1 MANRLRLN
9 FQLETVGERKQFI
22 ENYLQ
27 KPEFTIYPL
36 TQKEVSQISNYLLWG
51 KGKDGKAVGKDLELE
66 TKNKTWSRNIEI
78 ESLEELREQISF
90 NENSVH
96 SLNDLSI
103 QTKKKREVFS
113 RSRARKEAPL
123 FILKELESLWRQI
136 DETDLLISFYEV
148 EKKKKKPPIRKEL
161 LERFTKEELLF
172 FYRKAKDLS
181 QFHYLK
187 KKHLLVEL
195 RREQFTF
202 KDSYTE
208 KISILQGVRPLKKEL
223 GIDFSLKI
231 YPFGGKTND
240 QIGEV
245 LFTREINPKEIP
257 TTTLQQISEIYWGEK
272 EKRERNLE
280 GSEDLED
287 LSFDFRKL
295 EDVYQL
301 LQFYLEIQDQN
312 LKNLEE
318 NSFKGELGE
327 LLEALHYYID
337 LAELTAAQHLIL
349 ERKIH
354 KFSNEEI
361 RREVNEK
368 FNKSYTTNY
377 ISTIYKHKII
387 PKINEA
393 AFFHEKIVENL
404 FYPEN
409 FKKCCR
415 CGRIFLI
422 DSRNFM
428 RKRVSKD
435 GFNSRCKFC
444 DRIKREESKKKKEKK
459 EKGIQK

>member
-36 TQKEVSQISNYLLWG
+36 TQKEISQISNYLLWG

-223 GIDFSLKI
+223 GIDFSLKV

-280 GSEDLED
+280 GSEDL
-287 LSFDFRKL
+287 SFDFRKL

-318 NSFKGELGE
+318 NSFRGELGE

-349 ERKIH
+349 EKKIH

-368 FNKSYTTNY
+368 FNK
-377 ISTIYKHKII
+377 
-387 PKINEA
+387 
-393 AFFHEKIVENL
+393 FFL
-404 FYPEN
+404 
-409 FKKCCR
+409 
-415 CGRIFLI
+415 
-422 DSRNFM
+422 
-428 RKRVSKD
+428 
-435 GFNSRCKFC
+435 
-444 DRIKREESKKKKEKK
+444 
-459 EKGIQK
+459 

>member
-1 MANRLRLN
+1 M
-9 FQLETVGERKQFI
+9 
-22 ENYLQ
+22 
-27 KPEFTIYPL
+27 
-36 TQKEVSQISNYLLWG
+36 
-51 KGKDGKAVGKDLELE
+51 
-66 TKNKTWSRNIEI
+66 
-78 ESLEELREQISF
+78 
-90 NENSVH
+90 
-96 SLNDLSI
+96 
-103 QTKKKREVFS
+103 
-113 RSRARKEAPL
+113 
-123 FILKELESLWRQI
+123 
-136 DETDLLISFYEV
+136 
-148 EKKKKKPPIRKEL
+148 
-161 LERFTKEELLF
+161 
-172 FYRKAKDLS
+172 
-181 QFHYLK
+181 
-187 KKHLLVEL
+187 

-223 GIDFSLKI
+223 GIDFSLKV

-257 TTTLQQISEIYWGEK
+257 TTTLQQISKIYWGEK

-280 GSEDLED
+280 GPED

-318 NSFKGELGE
+318 NSFRGELGE

-349 ERKIH
+349 EKKIH

-393 AFFHEKIVENL
+393 AIIKEKIVENL